1 MAASRDKLD
10 VLDKA
15 DKDRVARETALNELQ
30 SFTFDLNDKLEQV
43 RVIYICLASMIS
55 SRNRCVRYIYF
66 RPS

>member
-43 RVIYICLASMIS
+43 CDIYI
-55 SRNRCVRYIYF
+55 
-66 RPS
+66 